1 MAWHAK
7 PSGSYSMNSIE
18 GRDNIFEMAACWP
31 AWTDEAKSA
40 AIGNSVHEG
49 GLNPWRWQGDS
60 QSSVQ
65 SGGYGLFQYT
75 PGSGYINSGFP
86 RIAANLS
93 VTSVTSGASPSDGGI
108 QCEVMATN
116 YLGKW
121 VSNCW
126 RSYWDPQ
133 TYNDLYAY
141 RQQVLNRWGS
151 GSSIT
156 LAQFGQCQDVDA
168 ATFIF
173 LACFEGPRIP
183 NYDPRKASAA
193 AIYQILTG
201 TTPPSPPVPPT
212 PGPGAGVPAW
222 LLKKIADKN
231 RRLV

>member
-7 PSGSYSMNSIE
+7 PSGSYALGTAE
-18 GRDNIFEMAACWP
+18 GNDNIYEMAACWP
-31 AWTDEAKSA
+31 AWTNEAKSA
-40 AIGNSVHEG
+40 AIGNSMHEG

-65 SGGYGLFQYT
+65 SGGYGLFQFT
-75 PGSGYINSGFP
+75 PGSGYINSGWSGITP
-86 RIAANLS
+86 NLS
-93 VTSVTSGASPSDGGI
+93 VSSQTSGATPEDG
-108 QCEVMATN
+108 QCQCDVVATDF
-116 YLGKW
+116 LHKW

-133 TYNDLYAY
+133 TYNTLYAY
-141 RQQVLNRWGS
+141 RQDVLNRWGS

-156 LAQFGQCQDVDA
+156 LAQFGQCQDLDA

-183 NYDPRKASAA
+183 NYDPRKTSAA
-193 AIYQILTG
+193 AVYQLLTG
-201 TTPPSPPVPPT
+201 TTPPTPPVPPT
-212 PGPGAGVPAW
+212 PTPGAGVPYW

>member
-1 MAWHAK
+1 MSWHAK
-7 PSGSYSMNSIE
+7 PSGAYGIYSAE
-18 GRDNIFEMAACWP
+18 GQDNIFEMASCWT

-40 AIGNSVHEG
+40 AIANSYHEG

-60 QSSVQ
+60 FGLSR
-65 SGGYGLFQYT
+65 GYGLFQFT

-86 RIAANLS
+86 GITPNLS
-93 VTSVTSGASPSDGGI
+93 TTSITSGATPEDG
-108 QCEVMATN
+108 QCQCDVVATD
-116 YLGKW
+116 YLHKW

-133 TYNDLYAY
+133 TYNTLYAY
-141 RQQVLNRWGS
+141 RQEVLNRWGS

-156 LAQFGQCQDVDA
+156 LAQFGQCQDLDA

-173 LACFEGPRIP
+173 LACFEGPAVP
-183 NYDPRKASAA
+183 NYSTRKSTAA
-193 AIYQILTG
+193 DIYQILTG
-201 TTPPSPPVPPT
+201 STPPTPPIPPGPG
-212 PGPGAGVPAW
+212 PGPGAGLPAW